1 MPLQLASTRNIVYVN
16 APGSAD
22 APETPVVSEQ
32 EQLDAMVESEPIC
45 VRVATLFR
53 TELQQSLLFVKGKAV
68 SDDFDY
74 YYKQFLLDSV
84 HYYLA
89 HGFVP
94 FRLRKVGDLLVP
106 CVMPKNRISWDEG
119 EPGPDDFAPVVNVQL
134 NGGLMAQ
141 NKDKDKN
148 PRVYVYT
155 FETQHVRGLLQP
167 AVKDFVHLQHSRGYQ
182 VDYMNLSRESVFM
195 WQRMSM
201 KPGSSDFG
209 KANVN
214 QILSVSDQFR
224 MSMDHAATAEVEQE
238 VDREVQENEKR
249 ELDKTLRQR
258 PVLSSYSTSL
268 ALPTDMTG
276 HVHTFSPPPVNH
288 EAVQQMFNNA
298 VMDSCNIARH
308 WVQGHVRHDNKRH
321 QGDALPQEQKRRGQ
335 GSEDTEDAVKTLL
348 LAYEKMLGYIITF
361 ILDPSSKAKLQRQ
374 TREAEAGGMDSAFAR
389 EKNKTVNVVNLY
401 TRPGVGVEIGRVSTR
416 DSDSLRD
423 MFDSFM
429 ATEEDFCA
437 GVYAATGIHVSKR
450 YIELNELQFQ
460 AQKKALE
467 NAIKG
472 AETVEAAGD
481 AQGGRGKVDG
491 GGGQADESGDKV
503 DAGKDKSAPKQADD
517 KADVQGNGSNK
528 AGGNKG
534 GTSEASKSSQ
544 QGKDKE
550 GNEEKGNQA
559 KKQRVH

>member
-16 APGSAD
+16 APGSAE
-22 APETPVVSEQ
+22 AEEAPVVDEQ
-32 EQLDAMVESEPIC
+32 EQLDVMVESEPIC

-106 CVMPKNRISWDEG
+106 CVIPKNRISWDEG

-141 NKDKDKN
+141 NKDKDKK
-148 PRVYVYT
+148 PRIYVYT

-201 KPGSSDFG
+201 KQGNSDFG

-276 HVHTFSPPPVNH
+276 HVHTFRPPAVNH

-308 WVQGHVRHDNKRH
+308 WVQGHVRRDNKRH

-348 LAYEKMLGYIITF
+348 LAY
-361 ILDPSSKAKLQRQ
+361 
-374 TREAEAGGMDSAFAR
+374 
-389 EKNKTVNVVNLY
+389 
-401 TRPGVGVEIGRVSTR
+401 
-416 DSDSLRD
+416 
-423 MFDSFM
+423 
-429 ATEEDFCA
+429 
-437 GVYAATGIHVSKR
+437 
-450 YIELNELQFQ
+450 
-460 AQKKALE
+460 
-467 NAIKG
+467 
-472 AETVEAAGD
+472 
-481 AQGGRGKVDG
+481 
-491 GGGQADESGDKV
+491 
-503 DAGKDKSAPKQADD
+503 
-517 KADVQGNGSNK
+517 
-528 AGGNKG
+528 
-534 GTSEASKSSQ
+534 
-544 QGKDKE
+544 
-550 GNEEKGNQA
+550 
-559 KKQRVH
+559 

>member
-1 MPLQLASTRNIVYVN
+1 
-16 APGSAD
+16 
-22 APETPVVSEQ
+22 
-32 EQLDAMVESEPIC
+32 
-45 VRVATLFR
+45 
-53 TELQQSLLFVKGKAV
+53 
-68 SDDFDY
+68 
-74 YYKQFLLDSV
+74 
-84 HYYLA
+84 
-89 HGFVP
+89 
-94 FRLRKVGDLLVP
+94 
-106 CVMPKNRISWDEG
+106 
-119 EPGPDDFAPVVNVQL
+119 
-134 NGGLMAQ
+134 
-141 NKDKDKN
+141 
-148 PRVYVYT
+148 
-155 FETQHVRGLLQP
+155 
-167 AVKDFVHLQHSRGYQ
+167 
-182 VDYMNLSRESVFM
+182 
-195 WQRMSM
+195 
-201 KPGSSDFG
+201 
-209 KANVN
+209 
-214 QILSVSDQFR
+214 
-224 MSMDHAATAEVEQE
+224 
-238 VDREVQENEKR
+238 
-249 ELDKTLRQR
+249 
-258 PVLSSYSTSL
+258 
-268 ALPTDMTG
+268 
-276 HVHTFSPPPVNH
+276 
-288 EAVQQMFNNA
+288 
-298 VMDSCNIARH
+298 
-308 WVQGHVRHDNKRH
+308 
-321 QGDALPQEQKRRGQ
+321 
-335 GSEDTEDAVKTLL
+335 
-348 LAYEKMLGYIITF
+348 
-361 ILDPSSKAKLQRQ
+361 
-374 TREAEAGGMDSAFAR
+374 MDSAFAR

-401 TRPGVGVEIGRVSTR
+401 SRPAVGVEIGRVSTR